1 VRNPVLWSFHV
12 GAATRNSRYESG
24 RTSRVKIRVRNLNHS
39 SDTFFFDPHGCRPP
53 RPACVVNSA
62 RNGLEISKML
72 RYEAGLGAR
81 LYREKGYIS
90 QPIPIATNRKAKKAH
105 TA

>member
-1 VRNPVLWSFHV
+1 MPTAAASVRGEF
-12 GAATRNSRYESG
+12 
-24 RTSRVKIRVRNLNHS
+24 
-39 SDTFFFDPHGCRPP
+39 
-53 RPACVVNSA
+53 RPAGV
-62 RNGLEISKML
+62 EIGKMS